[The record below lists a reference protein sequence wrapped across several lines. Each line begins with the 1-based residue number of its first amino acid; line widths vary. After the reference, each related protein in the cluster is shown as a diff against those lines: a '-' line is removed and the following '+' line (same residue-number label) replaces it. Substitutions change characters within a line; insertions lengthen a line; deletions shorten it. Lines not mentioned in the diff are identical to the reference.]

1 MTIIMTAK
9 NQITLPKKITD
20 ILGLTKG
27 TMFNVEVSKNCI
39 ELIPLEIKEKEFTE
53 EEYRKLNA
61 LSAKETGKEKRVTKK
76 FIEKLKKG
84 NI

>member
-9 NQITLPKKITD
+9 NQITIPKKITD
-20 ILGLTKG
+20 VLGLSKG
-27 TMFNVEVSKNCI
+27 TMFNVEISKNCI
-39 ELIPLEIKEKEFTE
+39 ELIPLETKEKEFTD
-53 EEYRKLNA
+53 EEYRKLSA
-61 LSAKETGKEKRVTKK
+61 LSAKENGKEKKVTKK